1 MKLSLS
7 EKNIISVKLRIFISL
22 LAIVVLT
29 TNSIEAQQ
37 KVFKVVLDAGH
48 GGKDP
53 GKVGYKRY
61 KEKDIALKIVFKIGE
76 ILNKNKNIEVIYTRK
91 TDVFVDLVER
101 GAIANRVKADAF
113 VSIHCN
119 AHSSQAKG
127 SETWVLGLHENDKN
141 FKVAQAENS
150 AILWEDNYKEKYN
163 NFDPN
168 SPESTI
174 GITFGQE
181 DYLDL
186 SLSLASYIQAN
197 LKKKLKRVNRGVK
210 QSGFIVLHQTF
221 MPSVLIETGFITN
234 KKEALYLNSKKGQQ
248 DMANSIAS
256 AIEKYVAEARLNYIE
271 TTVPVIAS
279 KNGYRVQI
287 AVGSLPVEVKSYNF
301 RGLKNIVREK
311 KNGKYYYFLKT
322 YYSRKKA
329 ENSLKKANKKGYKT
343 AFIVKVASEKLTKTY
358 SAEKNTYKN
367 NDKPKSRESQKTQ
380 SSGNYTVLLASS
392 RNKINP
398 ASYNFKGIKGVK
410 RFKERRVYSINWK
423 EKTK

>member
-168 SPESTI
+168 YPESTI
-174 GITFGQE
+174 SIT
-181 DYLDL
+181 
-186 SLSLASYIQAN
+186 
-197 LKKKLKRVNRGVK
+197 
-210 QSGFIVLHQTF
+210 
-221 MPSVLIETGFITN
+221 
-234 KKEALYLNSKKGQQ
+234 
-248 DMANSIAS
+248 
-256 AIEKYVAEARLNYIE
+256 
-271 TTVPVIAS
+271 
-279 KNGYRVQI
+279 
-287 AVGSLPVEVKSYNF
+287 
-301 RGLKNIVREK
+301 
-311 KNGKYYYFLKT
+311 
-322 YYSRKKA
+322 
-329 ENSLKKANKKGYKT
+329 
-343 AFIVKVASEKLTKTY
+343 
-358 SAEKNTYKN
+358 
-367 NDKPKSRESQKTQ
+367 
-380 SSGNYTVLLASS
+380 
-392 RNKINP
+392 
-398 ASYNFKGIKGVK
+398 
-410 RFKERRVYSINWK
+410 
-423 EKTK
+423 